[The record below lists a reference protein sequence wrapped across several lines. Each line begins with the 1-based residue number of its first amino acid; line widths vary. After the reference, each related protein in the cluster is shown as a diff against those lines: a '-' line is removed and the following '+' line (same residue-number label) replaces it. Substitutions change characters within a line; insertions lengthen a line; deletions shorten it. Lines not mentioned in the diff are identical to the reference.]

1 MEDSA
6 GTWSGAGARPPKATS
21 PQPCRAPDAA
31 AEIDRGQKLSQKRK
45 FYDGSYASHSWW
57 SSLRT
62 HEKDNFLINV
72 SFEFRIYSRHLSCP
86 YLFLETFLS
95 AINEAI

>member
-31 AEIDRGQKLSQKRK
+31 AEIRCLCATPERHIMSAT
-45 FYDGSYASHSWW
+45 SYNNHSARQAE
-57 SSLRT
+57 LT
-62 HEKDNFLINV
+62 
-72 SFEFRIYSRHLSCP
+72 SC
-86 YLFLETFLS
+86 YYYFIIILNKVFC
-95 AINEAI
+95 